1 MMEDDVVFNAIC
13 NIIRNEFGYGG
24 TITPSMT
31 GADIGF
37 DSLDFIELIMSLED
51 TLKIELDFNDTDY
64 TFKQLADEC
73 RKKTQ

>member
-1 MMEDDVVFNAIC
+1 MEDDVVFNAIC